1 MNKVEFELSDDLKV
15 YCSDELPRDK
25 RLFAAKGLI
34 PIPPSK
40 LALVLFKLT
49 LDKDQEIVEEASNS
63 LRDIPENVIETLV
76 SDTSTHVGLLDF
88 LAKQSFSENVLQHIV
103 VNNNTEDE
111 TISFIAENVHSQPI
125 IDAIANNHGRILRSG
140 KIVESLSNNP
150 VVSRSTLDRVLS
162 FINLYLHKDAVD
174 SPEFNKVQYDIDD
187 PELRESVAAVE
198 NSFFDELDLSDE
210 LIDESDED
218 EGTRIELA
226 FEKILLI
233 AYLSNSIPDVVTGD
247 VIRSEIVELIGQ
259 EDIDDF
265 ISGKNTGLTFDEV
278 RTIVQVIED
287 QAPEP
292 FRLVDR
298 LLVNLMDNYE
308 QFTTKNLYF
317 TVSALTNQGS
327 IKESSGAIVFF
338 LNNTKNKNRKMNVRF
353 RSDRD
358 SIHPDRQEISITL
371 DPQTDPYPKEQ
382 PEFIAEGDDILS
394 ILATLLQV
402 GDAVWLRFKP
412 KGFGFKVITIQA
424 EEEGTGNVM
433 GQSIE
438 MKFTKS
444 IGWYVSTF
452 APKLTAV
459 GGLALPFL
467 STTLL

>member
-103 VNNNTEDE
+103 INNNTEDE

-187 PELRESVAAVE
+187 PELRESVSAVE
-198 NSFFDELDLSDE
+198 NSFFDEIDLSDE
-210 LIDESDED
+210 LIEESDED
-218 EGTRIELA
+218 EAQDDEEEIDGEELT
-226 FEKILLI
+226 E
-233 AYLSNSIPDVVTGD
+233 
-247 VIRSEIVELIGQ
+247 IRSDSFLMQIKQLTMASKLKLAMLGNKDARSILVRDRNRVVARSVLKNPRLTDTEIVMISQ
-259 EDIDDF
+259 SKIVDEDILRE
-265 ISGKNTGLTFDEV
+265 ISSKRNWM
-278 RTIVQVIED
+278 RIYQVKTS
-287 QAPEP
+287 
-292 FRLVDR
+292 
-298 LLVNLMDNYE
+298 LVNNPKTPSHISINLIKQLRNFDIRSLMWN
-308 QFTTKNLYF
+308 KNLPF
-317 TVSALTNQGS
+317 AVTMAARRVN
-327 IKESSGAIVFF
+327 KERREG
-338 LNNTKNKNRKMNVRF
+338 RK
-353 RSDRD
+353 
-358 SIHPDRQEISITL
+358 E
-371 DPQTDPYPKEQ
+371 
-382 PEFIAEGDDILS
+382 
-394 ILATLLQV
+394 
-402 GDAVWLRFKP
+402 
-412 KGFGFKVITIQA
+412 
-424 EEEGTGNVM
+424 
-433 GQSIE
+433 
-438 MKFTKS
+438 
-444 IGWYVSTF
+444 
-452 APKLTAV
+452 
-459 GGLALPFL
+459 
-467 STTLL
+467 